1 MRLCL
6 GGASCILLS
15 KSAFAGSENWK
26 WTKCQIWA
34 FIGALRFA
42 VCYSLPGFYLRISP
56 GGRKTFGVIYRH
68 AGRLRRMSFGT
79 FPPLKLAD
87 ARERAMEE
95 LRNAAKGEDPA
106 MQKAQD
112 READSF
118 EALAEDYL
126 NRYAKPKKKSWKED
140 ERIID
145 NKLNPV
151 IGNITAKCVTRAQMR
166 DLLDGFAAKAPI
178 EANRTLATARKIYN
192 WAISQDLVENN
203 PCHGISAPGVERQRD
218 RVLSE
223 DEIKK
228 LWKEFDN
235 EELGLG
241 ATFKL
246 RLFTAQRGREVFSV
260 EWKEL
265 DLENAWWTIPGEKS
279 KNGLAHRVPL
289 SPAALS
295 IFKDLREKQLRS
307 KTRKNSS
314 WVFPAR
320 RGRDHLTTAQKAVER
335 IRERTECKDFTA
347 HDLRRTAASMMT
359 GMGIPRLTV
368 SKILNHVEPGVTAVY
383 DRHSYDREKREALEA
398 WSRRL
403 QLLVS
408 DLHSVKESDA

>member
-1 MRLCL
+1 MPTIRFKARTL
-6 GGASCILLS
+6 
-15 KSAFAGSENWK
+15 E
-26 WTKCQIWA
+26 
-34 FIGALRFA
+34 ALRKTPNAQVDYFDA
-42 VCYSLPGFYLRISP
+42 SLPGFYLRISP
-56 GGRKTFGVIYRH
+56 GGRKTFGVMYRH
-68 AGRLRRMSFGT
+68 AGRLRRMTFGT

-95 LRNAAKGEDPA
+95 LRKAARGEDPA
-106 MQKAQD
+106 TQKAQD
-112 READSF
+112 READNF

-126 NRYAKPKKKSWKED
+126 NRYAKLKKKSWKED
-140 ERIID
+140 ERIIN

-151 IGNITAKCVTRAQMR
+151 IGNITAKCVTRAQIR
-166 DLLDGFAAKAPI
+166 ELLDGFAAKAPI

-192 WAISQDLVENN
+192 WAISQDLVESN
-203 PCHGISAPGVERQRD
+203 PCHGISAPGVEHQRD

-228 LWKEFDN
+228 LWKEF
-235 EELGLG
+235 EKEQLQIG

-246 RLFTAQRGREVFSV
+246 RLLTAQRGGEVFSV

-289 SPAALS
+289 SPEAIR

-307 KTRKNSS
+307 KTRKHSS
-314 WVFPAR
+314 WAFPAR
-320 RGRDHLTTAQKAVER
+320 RGRGHLTTAQKAVER
-335 IRERTECKDFTA
+335 IRERTGCKDFTA

-383 DRHSYDREKREALEA
+383 DRHSYDKEKREALEA

-403 QLLVS
+403 QLMVS
-408 DLHSVKESDA
+408 DLHSVMQSEA